1 VITTALKAMSG
12 AAAANP
18 FKEGVAEEY
27 GQALGDDFLPDREL
41 LEINTH
47 DRITSSISIKSG

>member
-1 VITTALKAMSG
+1 MSE
-12 AAAANP
+12 AAANP

-27 GQALGDDFLPDREL
+27 GQGLQDDFLPDREL

-47 DRITSSISIKSG
+47 DRIASSISIKSG